1 MSTVEEI
8 ESAIEQLPA
17 EKVDEVASW
26 LDSYRSRIKQE
37 CDPIFSLGESPV
49 TCAINDASENH
60 DRYLSGR

>member
-8 ESAIEQLPA
+8 ESAIERLPA

-60 DRYLSGR
+60 DRHLSGR

>member
-17 EKVDEVASW
+17 EKVNEVATW

-37 CDPIFSLGESPV
+37 CDPILSLGESPV
-49 TCAINDASENH
+49 TCGITDASERH
-60 DRYLSGR
+60 DSYLSGQ